1 MGLGLC
7 TLISFEKRFCG
18 IDLKS
23 LQFLDNVSNGVKKST
38 KKDSQ
43 NKENI
48 KLFCRIIVLQT
59 QLAIFPSTQKKKK
72 PLLILIKVNSYC
84 FIINL
89 LWPSLFSQND
99 SILAL
104 FFLCI
109 LMNFNFAS
117 IQKSKT
123 FFYRRNPLLTE
134 LVQSSWLNKASFLF
148 AFLWTY
154 NQHQQ

>member
-1 MGLGLC
+1 MHKMGLGLC

-23 LQFLDNVSNGVKKST
+23 LRFLDNVSNGVKKST

-48 KLFCRIIVLQT
+48 NLFCRIIVLQT

-72 PLLILIKVNSYC
+72 KPLLILIKVNSYC

-89 LWPSLFSQND
+89 L
-99 SILAL
+99 
-104 FFLCI
+104 
-109 LMNFNFAS
+109 
-117 IQKSKT
+117 
-123 FFYRRNPLLTE
+123 LTK
-134 LVQSSWLNKASFLF
+134 LVQSK
-148 AFLWTY
+148 
-154 NQHQQ
+154 

>member
-1 MGLGLC
+1 MHKMGLGLC

-89 LWPSLFSQND
+89 L
-99 SILAL
+99 
-104 FFLCI
+104 
-109 LMNFNFAS
+109 
-117 IQKSKT
+117 
-123 FFYRRNPLLTE
+123 LTK
-134 LVQSSWLNKASFLF
+134 LVQSK
-148 AFLWTY
+148 
-154 NQHQQ
+154 